1 MATSVK
7 IDLHCE
13 SSHHHHHDQNSSWL
27 LLSLFCSSHTYFQK
41 YYNSSWLPR
50 CAPVEQYAICTIK
63 NNVIQI
69 ITIKIPVGPLSVRLL
84 GDDEPLSA
92 GRRHEARCQVA
103 FIVIVIMIMIMI
115 IMMIILITI
124 MIIYDNDVDDDKGGW
139 SATTSI
145 SDLVERWKAASRK
158 RHRTCERISF
168 KAVKRKYSDIT

>member
-1 MATSVK
+1 MT
-7 IDLHCE
+7 
-13 SSHHHHHDQNSSWL
+13 
-27 LLSLFCSSHTYFQK
+27 
-41 YYNSSWLPR
+41 
-50 CAPVEQYAICTIK
+50 K